1 MQTAVVFLI
10 IVAAIGYLGF
20 RAYKLWFGKQQKGC
34 EKCAV
39 HKEPAKK

>member
-10 IVAAIGYLGF
+10 IAAAIGYLGF

-39 HKEPAKK
+39 HKEILNK